1 MTAPLIQGST
11 LISTSTSEENY
22 HSLVVFPLPA
32 WWESRMFSSVRTFY
46 HDATLWSLNPSLGLN
61 GVTSN
66 CIRQS
71 DPPLSSPRCK
81 MHLGPEKKYFAPW
94 THCRQNPLLFHWM
107 SFHVR
112 FMCLCFLQPE
122 KVFMHS
128 SPSFIKEVIWI
139 HKMETGYLM
148 VIVTR
153 ETATNQSLL

>member
-1 MTAPLIQGST
+1 MRSFMQTLCHCETNPSDSSPHSGVNTYLNFDLWGKLPLFS
-11 LISTSTSEENY
+11 SFS
-22 HSLVVFPLPA
+22 LPA

-46 HDATLWSLNPSLGLN
+46 HGATLWSLNPSLRLN

-66 CIRQS
+66 CIRQM
-71 DPPLSSPRCK
+71 PPLSSPRCK
-81 MHLGPEKKYFAPW
+81 MHLGPEKKYVAPW
-94 THCRQNPLLFHWM
+94 TYCRQNPLLFHWM

-139 HKMETGYLM
+139 H
-148 VIVTR
+148 
-153 ETATNQSLL
+153 